1 MYLNELPLEFN
12 YDFLGVNVGT
22 YEAKHLFYPQTTPI
36 KIWLAST
43 VIHACSGEHIMLEL
57 DVIMH
62 YEPKKWLSSKH
73 IENKPSCLL
82 WNLELSKTLNQ

>member
-36 KIWLAST
+36 KI
-43 VIHACSGEHIMLEL
+43 
-57 DVIMH
+57 
-62 YEPKKWLSSKH
+62 
-73 IENKPSCLL
+73 
-82 WNLELSKTLNQ
+82 